1 MIPGAFTYLTP
12 RSVPE
17 ALGFMQ
23 EHGDEA
29 KILAG
34 GQSLIPLMRFRLA
47 EPKYLIDINK
57 IAGLSGV
64 TMRDGYLAIGAL
76 TREVELHNSPLI
88 REHFPLLTDTA
99 EVVADPLVRN
109 LATVG
114 GNLAHADP
122 ANDHP
127 AAMLALRADIVA
139 TGPRG
144 ERVVPIDNF
153 FVDIFTTSLAPDE
166 LLTEIRIPLP
176 PAHSGGAY
184 VKFERKFGDYAIAAT
199 AAQLTLDADGT
210 IDQAG
215 IGLTNVGA
223 TPLRATQAEAILL
236 GRQPSDAA
244 VREAAELAAQECN
257 PSDDLRG
264 TANYK
269 RAMVRTMTQ
278 RALRLAATR
287 ASVVG

>member
-184 VKFERKFGDYAIAAT
+184 
-199 AAQLTLDADGT
+199 
-210 IDQAG
+210 
-215 IGLTNVGA
+215 
-223 TPLRATQAEAILL
+223 
-236 GRQPSDAA
+236 
-244 VREAAELAAQECN
+244 
-257 PSDDLRG
+257 
-264 TANYK
+264 
-269 RAMVRTMTQ
+269 
-278 RALRLAATR
+278 
-287 ASVVG
+287 

>member
-184 VKFERKFGDYAIAAT
+184 VKFERKSGDYAIAAT